1 MERIDTREIVYTI
14 LMDVETGNTFSNLAI
29 EKALRKHR
37 FSEKSDRAFITRLAE
52 GVTERRLT
60 LDYVIGCF
68 SKLPVKKLKPAI
80 RVLLRMGIYQMLYMD
95 SVPDAA
101 AVNETVRLT
110 KKHGL
115 AGLSGYVNGVLRSV
129 KRGREE
135 ITYPDLSVEYSVP
148 AFLSEKL
155 FEAYPDRV
163 GQILKSLYEER
174 PTSLRVNQSVIS
186 RDALIEKLRAAGVA
200 TEIGHYTDRT
210 ILVSDYD
217 SVSRLPGFR
226 DGAFTVQD
234 ESSVAAV
241 LAAGIA
247 PTDTVWD
254 ICAAPGGKTTLAA
267 ELAGEGMVY
276 SMDLSEEK
284 LPRIEENVER
294 LGLSDRV
301 RIMAHDARTAFDL
314 PEPNVVIADL
324 PCSGLGIM
332 GRKNDIKYHVDEA
345 KLTSLVALQRE
356 ILSNIEG
363 YIPAGGTLLFSTCTI
378 NPDENEGNTSWF
390 LEQFPN
396 YKKTDERLFLQGVDD
411 CDGFYYAVLR
421 KDA

>member
-186 RDALIEKLRAAGVA
+186 RDALIEKLRAAGVT

-210 ILVSDYD
+210 VLVSDYD

-226 DGAFTVQD
+226 EGAFTVQD

>member
-29 EKALRKHR
+29 EKALRKHH

-80 RVLLRMGIYQMLYMD
+80 RVLLRMGIYQMLFMD

-148 AFLSEKL
+148 VFLSEKL
-155 FEAYPDRV
+155 AEAYPDRAER
-163 GQILKSLYEER
+163 ILKSLYEER

-186 RDALIEKLRAAGVA
+186 RDALIEKLRAAGVTA
-200 TEIGHYTDRT
+200 EAGHYTDRT
-210 ILVSDYD
+210 ILVSGYD

-241 LAAGIA
+241 LAAGIKSS
-247 PTDTVWD
+247 DTVWD

-267 ELAGEGMVY
+267 ELAAEGMVY
-276 SMDLSEEK
+276 SMDLSEDK
-284 LPRIEENVER
+284 LSRIEENVER

-301 RIMAHDARTAFDL
+301 RIMQHDARAFFDL
-314 PEPNVVIADL
+314 PKPDVVIADL

-332 GRKNDIKYHVDEA
+332 GRKNDIKYHVDEE
-345 KLTSLVALQRE
+345 KLTSLVSLQRE
-356 ILSNIEG
+356 ILSNIDG

-390 LEQFPN
+390 LEQFPD

-421 KDA
+421 KEA